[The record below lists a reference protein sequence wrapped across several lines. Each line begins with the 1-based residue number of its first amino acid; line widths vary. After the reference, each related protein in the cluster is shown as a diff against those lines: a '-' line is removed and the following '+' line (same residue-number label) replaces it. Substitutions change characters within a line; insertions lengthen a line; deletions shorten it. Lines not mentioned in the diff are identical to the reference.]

1 MKKSDMINR
10 ILEISSLYE
19 RQMLEKMDDEEIVE
33 IFEEL
38 TDFSDMYPNGRD
50 YDAEDEEF

>member
-19 RQMLEKMDDEEIVE
+19 RQMLEKMSAKEIVG

-38 TDFSDMYPNGRD
+38 TDFSDIYPNGRD